1 MGKMYPKEE
10 KGKDKMKREKKN
22 RSSVFIQLGI
32 GLSIFLFIIF
42 TKSMSVH
49 ASVNMDGEVEKYGK
63 AAGGNVT
70 VSRDSDG
77 VYSITNMDDDEFRI
91 LQITDTHF
99 CVWDGYYDRN
109 VKAMNAVYQLV
120 QDTHPDL
127 IVVTGD
133 FIFGTKGSGI
143 AEDKAALDY
152 ALEFMDNIGIPW
164 IWTFGNHDHCFF
176 DKFSD
181 SEISK
186 MLSESETLL
195 QYEENSSIQ
204 GYTNGEFRLYNADGS
219 LNSIIIALDSN
230 SPIYNN
236 TSSEAVDYDYIR
248 DNQVNWYKKIIN
260 NEKKRFGDDV
270 QSFVYTHIPIT
281 EYDDI
286 WNLYEAGSSKV
297 IYHFG
302 AKREEVCCSSKRSKL
317 ASAMVQLKSTKAIF
331 CGHDHVNDYSISYKG
346 IQYVYGKSIDYSAYL
361 PVDIEHKTEQRGGTQ
376 LILPKDGGYHVLPV
390 QLTDVEAYNESL
402 AAEYDAVFDAEY
414 YHDHNA
420 DVAAVYGY
428 DESALLSHFI
438 NYGMSEARQAKET
451 FEVNAYKEYDE
462 DLEAVFGA
470 DLVQY
475 YEHYIVYGQYE
486 HRKTTSLYE
495 VYDPQYYY
503 DHNLDLQEAF
513 GYDEEVLLRHF
524 INYGMAE
531 GRQAKELF
539 EVNAYKEY
547 NKDLQAAFGTDL
559 EQYYRH
565 YIDYGQ
571 YEHRKATSLYEVYDP
586 QYYYDH
592 HLDLQEAFEY
602 DEKVLLQHFI
612 DYGMS
617 EGRTAIE
624 SFRVEIYKD
633 RYSDLQKAFGDQN
646 KLYYYHYIQYG
657 MYEEREA
664 A

>member
-230 SPIYNN
+230 SPKEKRSVVRRN
-236 TSSEAVDYDYIR
+236 V
-248 DNQVNWYKKIIN
+248 VNWHQQWCN
-260 NEKKRFGDDV
+260 
-270 QSFVYTHIPIT
+270 
-281 EYDDI
+281 
-286 WNLYEAGSSKV
+286 
-297 IYHFG
+297 
-302 AKREEVCCSSKRSKL
+302 
-317 ASAMVQLKSTKAIF
+317 
-331 CGHDHVNDYSISYKG
+331 
-346 IQYVYGKSIDYSAYL
+346 
-361 PVDIEHKTEQRGGTQ
+361 
-376 LILPKDGGYHVLPV
+376 
-390 QLTDVEAYNESL
+390 
-402 AAEYDAVFDAEY
+402 
-414 YHDHNA
+414 
-420 DVAAVYGY
+420 
-428 DESALLSHFI
+428 
-438 NYGMSEARQAKET
+438 
-451 FEVNAYKEYDE
+451 
-462 DLEAVFGA
+462 
-470 DLVQY
+470 
-475 YEHYIVYGQYE
+475 
-486 HRKTTSLYE
+486 
-495 VYDPQYYY
+495 
-503 DHNLDLQEAF
+503 
-513 GYDEEVLLRHF
+513 
-524 INYGMAE
+524 
-531 GRQAKELF
+531 
-539 EVNAYKEY
+539 
-547 NKDLQAAFGTDL
+547 
-559 EQYYRH
+559 
-565 YIDYGQ
+565 
-571 YEHRKATSLYEVYDP
+571 
-586 QYYYDH
+586 
-592 HLDLQEAFEY
+592 
-602 DEKVLLQHFI
+602 
-612 DYGMS
+612 
-617 EGRTAIE
+617 
-624 SFRVEIYKD
+624 
-633 RYSDLQKAFGDQN
+633 
-646 KLYYYHYIQYG
+646 
-657 MYEEREA
+657 
-664 A
+664 